1 MYGAVKGRAAS
12 SHKGD
17 QRGRGR
23 VQLSDVSMDRGGA
36 EAGQT
41 GETRREQ
48 SRGRG
53 GLWSGQLYVGEGQP
67 YVGSG
72 AAIRWGGAAIRWVGG
87 SHTWGRGSY
96 TLSTEGQKCG
106 GVKGARHNGVRG
118 SRGKDQ
124 PDFLRRITDSFAA
137 FCCRYC
143 SLELDVT
150 ATQSNTFLG
159 HVRWHSKLFWLRL
172 F

>member
-1 MYGAVKGRAAS
+1 ML
-12 SHKGD
+12 
-17 QRGRGR
+17 GRG
-23 VQLSDVSMDRGGA
+23 QP
-36 EAGQT
+36 
-41 GETRREQ
+41 
-48 SRGRG
+48 
-53 GLWSGQLYVGEGQP
+53 YVGEGQL